1 MKADIPFEVNDHEGN
16 PGLAAFSML
25 RVGITQDHSVR
36 PCSAPTGLLRATDR
50 SRKGRHF
57 LAEDMYLS
65 SLYTSPRSNDYTE
78 EYGTQPAAA
87 SGFMAIRADM
97 QAVIPSI
104 KSQLAME
111 MRQLA
116 AEPT

>member
-1 MKADIPFEVNDHEGN
+1 M
-16 PGLAAFSML
+16 
-25 RVGITQDHSVR
+25 
-36 PCSAPTGLLRATDR
+36 ATDR

-65 SLYTSPRSNDYTE
+65 SLYTSRWSNDYTE
-78 EYGTQPAAA
+78 EYGTHPAAA
-87 SGFMAIRADM
+87 SGFLAIRADM

-104 KSQLAME
+104 KSDLAME
-111 MRQLA
+111 TWQLA